1 MASPAG
7 TPSAPVVPIR
17 ITFNQCGVFKDL
29 LTFLKRLNLP
39 KFHWIF
45 RKEDVLIEEQVKE
58 QLNAKISI
66 CLSGL
71 NIRYRNRT
79 GESEII
85 VATSTSKML
94 EAITGRG
101 KNELI
106 ELWFLRQGTV
116 EISFSMES
124 GGSTSGLQSVP
135 TEQPDLQ
142 RFVLPTYTVLPCCMM
157 DSTSFEV
164 LCKQL
169 TKSKV
174 DTITLS
180 GPNEQGRLVFEA
192 DKAGVLSIYDMDIW
206 DPPDFAIQFDLPP
219 AAAAHLKNL
228 ADMAGKYA
236 TLALTLEPN
245 RPIKIEGPV
254 GTVGN
259 VTMIV
264 GDV

>member
-1 MASPAG
+1 MATPGG
-7 TPSAPVVPIR
+7 TPSPPGNPIR

-29 LTFLKRLNLP
+29 LTFLKRLNLL

-45 RKEDVLIEEQVKE
+45 RPNDTLIEEQIKD
-58 QLNAKISI
+58 QLNGKISI
-66 CLSGL
+66 RLFGL
-71 NIRYRNRT
+71 NIRYRNHT

-85 VATSTSKML
+85 VATSTTKML
-94 EAITGRG
+94 DAITGRG
-101 KNELI
+101 KNDSI
-106 ELWFLRQGTV
+106 ELWFSRQGTV

-124 GGSTSGLQSVP
+124 GGTTSGLQSVP

-142 RFVLPTYTVLPCCMM
+142 RFVLPTYTIMPCCMM

-180 GPNEQGRLVFEA
+180 GPNEQNRLVFEA
-192 DKAGVLSIYDMDIW
+192 NKAGTLSIYDMEFFEV
-206 DPPDFAIQFDLPP
+206 PDFPIQFDLPP

-245 RPIKIEGPV
+245 RPIKVEGPV
-254 GTVGN
+254 GTVGQ
-259 VTMIV
+259 VVMIV